1 MPLASR
7 SGGVSSWTS
16 WKAVAPRS
24 LLVSKP
30 GHSMTT
36 SNEPEHN
43 FTWMAQNSQFL
54 FGCGVMTVMYLM
66 SLVTKH
72 ALSIVFTSSL
82 HSQTLAPTQTL
93 WKYFFSD
100 ASQPVSQWPR
110 VVKAAQNTPSCNTWR
125 AIFYMVMYFAKS
137 WIVLVIVVHP
147 IISRTLL
154 FQTLFNCTKIPRY
167 FPHFCHHLGWFP
179 KNNGRFSDL
188 KKSPFVIIC
197 RWNFFNI
204 CLTLRSIWL
213 L

>member
-1 MPLASR
+1 MWQKYIGYRCSCNHNVDLSNPGQCQSQYK
-7 SGGVSSWTS
+7 SQVQDGQM
-16 WKAVAPRS
+16 AVWAKNKKNP
-24 LLVSKP
+24 
-30 GHSMTT
+30 
-36 SNEPEHN
+36 
-43 FTWMAQNSQFL
+43 
-54 FGCGVMTVMYLM
+54 
-66 SLVTKH
+66 
-72 ALSIVFTSSL
+72 
-82 HSQTLAPTQTL
+82 
-93 WKYFFSD
+93 FFSD

-110 VVKAAQNTPSCNTWR
+110 VVKAAQNTSSCKTWW

-179 KNNGRFSDL
+179 KNNGGFSNL

-197 RWNFFNI
+197 HWNFFNI
-204 CLTLRSIWL
+204 CLTLPSIWL